1 MNFEILLV
9 RLKTALKSTTII
21 SFYCVSGDSF
31 CVEDVKFGQWM
42 FTDGK
47 SWIIDSGLFVR
58 CLDEPLESEP
68 EPEAGIMISK
78 VFGPE
83 EVAKNTNDDDV
94 QVAIVVIALSVG
106 FVLILM
112 GILVFIIMKRR
123 RSSETNEGKPGEYA
137 DYYDKVEYKSKEDST
152 DVYDQAYQ

>member
-1 MNFEILLV
+1 
-9 RLKTALKSTTII
+9 
-21 SFYCVSGDSF
+21 
-31 CVEDVKFGQWM
+31 M

-47 SWIIDSGLFVR
+47 SWRIDSGLSVR

-68 EPEAGIMISK
+68 EPEAGIIISK
-78 VFGPE
+78 VFIPE

-94 QVAIVVIALSVG
+94 HVPIVVIALSVG

-152 DVYDQAYQ
+152 DVYEQAYQ